1 MNKSEGHGAPLP
13 TNPLNPSTKPAQP
26 PSQLAPPPAALSL
39 KPSGPM
45 IYTVQKG
52 ANTVPFALRGAS
64 AAASAGSFT
73 PAVAVTLTGA
83 SAAASAGSFTPAVAV
98 KSIRAISDLLLQ
110 AVIVRGDKTAEG
122 RLLEAV
128 TIPWF
133 VIIALLQ
140 KDPSIAFQ
148 ISPEKWEEMIA
159 VAYHRC
165 GLMK

>member
-1 MNKSEGHGAPLP
+1 
-13 TNPLNPSTKPAQP
+13 
-26 PSQLAPPPAALSL
+26 
-39 KPSGPM
+39 M

-52 ANTVPFALRGAS
+52 ANTVPIALMG
-64 AAASAGSFT
+64 ASAGSFT
-73 PAVAVTLTGA
+73 
-83 SAAASAGSFTPAVAV
+83 VAV

-133 VIIALLQ
+133 DIIALLQ

-148 ISPEKWEEMIA
+148 ISPDK
-159 VAYHRC
+159 
-165 GLMK
+165 